1 MTTRVGR
8 AWPIGGMPPIEKP
21 VSSFASRAV
30 ARRTSERADDGG
42 QPGEVDAVRARD
54 EGEDRLGTVSPVGH
68 EDQRLHDLAEVRA
81 DRRGGLG
88 GGVGRLVEDL
98 HLDGHALAGG
108 GVGDA
113 PDGGMVERV
122 GHGAESSIG

>member
-8 AWPIGGMPPIEKP
+8 AWPIGGMPPMEKP
-21 VSSFASRAV
+21 VSSLASRAV
-30 ARRTSERADDGG
+30 ALRT
-42 QPGEVDAVRARD
+42 RD
-54 EGEDRLGTVSPVGH
+54 EGEDRLRPVRPVGH
-68 EDQRLHDLAEVRA
+68 EDQRLHDLAELRA
-81 DRRGGLG
+81 DGRGGLG

-98 HLDGHALAGG
+98 HLDGHALASG

-113 PDGGMVERV
+113 PDGGVVERV